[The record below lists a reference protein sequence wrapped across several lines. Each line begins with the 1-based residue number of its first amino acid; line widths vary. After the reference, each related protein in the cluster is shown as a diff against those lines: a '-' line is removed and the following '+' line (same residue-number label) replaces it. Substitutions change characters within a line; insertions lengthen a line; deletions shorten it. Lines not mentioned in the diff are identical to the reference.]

1 MMIWL
6 IVVLAVWLVV
16 VGHGLVQ
23 LRGWIESAQADIEV
37 QLAHR
42 NHVVRQSASRPVSD
56 TLGVSDTGKEQQ
68 ALARAEQALAGA
80 RRYHSALI
88 AEYNHKLALPPGPL
102 VGRVARLARWP
113 VSDTLG
119 VSDTGRNVLRWNA

>member
-1 MMIWL
+1 MMILL
-6 IVVLAVWLVV
+6 IVGLAVWLVV

-23 LRGWIESAQADIEV
+23 LRGWIESAQADIER

-42 NHVVRQSASRPVSD
+42 TRLVQQSANATDGDAIER
-56 TLGVSDTGKEQQ
+56 

-80 RRYHSALI
+80 QRYHSALI

-102 VGRVARLARWP
+102 VGRVAHLARWP

-119 VSDTGRNVLRWNA
+119 VSATGRNVLRWNV